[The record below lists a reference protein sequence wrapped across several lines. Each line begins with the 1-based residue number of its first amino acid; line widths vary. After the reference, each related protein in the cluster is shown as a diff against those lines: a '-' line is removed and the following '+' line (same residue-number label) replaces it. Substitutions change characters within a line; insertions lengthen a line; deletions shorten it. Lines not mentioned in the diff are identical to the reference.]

1 MSKFSVI
8 GPITGLLACATLAAC
23 AGPQPAPY
31 TGIASASY
39 MRPNPQDDSGKV
51 PYRYST
57 QTNWASY
64 SQVMVDPVSIY
75 QGPDNQFGEMSPEN
89 RSDLAQYMQAKF
101 SEALSKR
108 FQIVSTPGPN
118 TLRVKLTLTGA
129 AGTPFIGKFAHLDM
143 GGNVYNGIQAV
154 RGGPGLE
161 SGWVMYAVEIHNAAD
176 GKLLEAYEAKEYP
189 NAFNVNA
196 AFGTMA
202 APKIGIDK
210 GADALVAQLQ

>member
-1 MSKFSVI
+1 MSKLKVI
-8 GPITGLLACATLAAC
+8 GPVTGLFTCAALAAC
-23 AGPQPAPY
+23 AGPQPVAY
-31 TGIASASY
+31 SGIASSSY
-39 MRPNPQDDSGKV
+39 MRPNQEDDNGKV
-51 PYRYST
+51 PYKYST

-64 SQVMVDPVSIY
+64 SQVIVDPVAIY
-75 QGPDNQFGEMSPEN
+75 QGPDNQFGEMSEEN

-101 SEALSKR
+101 SDALSKR
-108 FQIVSTPGPN
+108 FRPVSTPGPN

-161 SGWVMYAVEIHNAAD
+161 SGWVMYAVEIQDAST
-176 GKLLEAYEAKEYP
+176 GKLLEAYEAKEFP